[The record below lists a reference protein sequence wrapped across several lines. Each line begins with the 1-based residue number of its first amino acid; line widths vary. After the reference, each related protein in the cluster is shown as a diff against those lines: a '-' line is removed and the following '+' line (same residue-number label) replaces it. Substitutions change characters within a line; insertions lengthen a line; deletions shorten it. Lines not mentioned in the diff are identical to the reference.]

1 VIREMAKNLGVS
13 DKGSKLDIINRIK
26 SALNIEGTFLK
37 LFSKMWGGS
46 GKKYAFK
53 YFKSFIQCCKLFKL
67 LFRHQFSHLKQF
79 ILISKLIPLN
89 VYCTFSPALH
99 QAVLFH
105 AKSAGSTP
113 VR

>member
-46 GKKYAFK
+46 GKNM
-53 YFKSFIQCCKLFKL
+53 
-67 LFRHQFSHLKQF
+67 HLS
-79 ILISKLIPLN
+79 ILR
-89 VYCTFSPALH
+89 
-99 QAVLFH
+99 VLFN
-105 AKSAGSTP
+105 
-113 VR
+113 VVNYLNYCFDINFLI